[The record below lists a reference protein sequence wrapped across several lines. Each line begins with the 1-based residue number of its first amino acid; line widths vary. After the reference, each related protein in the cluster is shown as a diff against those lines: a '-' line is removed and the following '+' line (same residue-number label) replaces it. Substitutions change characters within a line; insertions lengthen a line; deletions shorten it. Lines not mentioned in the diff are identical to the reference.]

1 MNGGAAFRV
10 EHSFVAS
17 SEKHMFK
24 KERMMVVHIVMFK
37 FKEENKQ
44 PNIIQ
49 AKQML
54 ENLLG
59 AVPTLRSI
67 DVGINFA
74 QEERAMD
81 LSIITTF
88 ENRAALEAYAVHS
101 EHLKVV
107 DFIKQVVEYSKVVDY
122 ERSDA

>member
-1 MNGGAAFRV
+1 MI
-10 EHSFVAS
+10 
-17 SEKHMFK
+17 
-24 KERMMVVHIVMFK
+24 VHIVMFQ
-37 FKEENKQ
+37 FKEENKK

-54 ENLLG
+54 ENLMG
-59 AVPTLRSI
+59 AVPTLKSM
-67 DVGINFA
+67 DVGLNFS

-88 ENRAALEAYAVHS
+88 ESIQGLDAYAMHP

-107 DFIKQVVEYSKVVDY
+107 DFLKTVVEYSKVVDY
-122 ERSDA
+122 SRE